1 MLPLDL
7 VLESAWIHSFRTKS
21 QIAPL
26 KDSAH
31 GHAIT
36 RGGLQE
42 MLQDLTKD
50 GVIGNGMS
58 NQEPLLTLLPKQTS
72 IDMWETERKLGAS
85 QN

>member
-1 MLPLDL
+1 
-7 VLESAWIHSFRTKS
+7 
-21 QIAPL
+21 
-26 KDSAH
+26 
-31 GHAIT
+31 
-36 RGGLQE
+36 